1 MLFKEILYTYFTVLI
16 SDRIWYRKI
25 EKSSQLNLLQKL
37 YKKFIEK
44 NWKENQLALMI
55 QSDYQSVKAV
65 YSVTELTVIS
75 SCHNS
80 LRFTITIKL
89 NGDNKDWMMQYNAI
103 Y

>member
-44 NWKENQLALMI
+44 TGKKTN
-55 QSDYQSVKAV
+55 
-65 YSVTELTVIS
+65 
-75 SCHNS
+75 
-80 LRFTITIKL
+80 
-89 NGDNKDWMMQYNAI
+89 
-103 Y
+103 